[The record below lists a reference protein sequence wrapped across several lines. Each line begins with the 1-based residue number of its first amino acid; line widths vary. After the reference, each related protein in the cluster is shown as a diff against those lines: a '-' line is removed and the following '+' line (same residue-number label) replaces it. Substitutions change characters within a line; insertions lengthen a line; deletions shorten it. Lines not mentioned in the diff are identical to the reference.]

1 MPHTID
7 AIYENG
13 VFRPVHREVLAIS
26 DGQRVRLTV
35 INQGDADSLQ
45 LAMSVYDGLSD
56 NDISEIEGI
65 ALDRSSFFGC
75 RSRD

>member
-1 MPHTID
+1 MPHAID
-7 AIYENG
+7 TIYENG

-26 DGQRVRLTV
+26 EGQRVRLTV
-35 INQGDADSLQ
+35 IYQGDPDSLQ

-56 NDISEIEGI
+56 NDINEIEGI
-65 ALDRSSFFGC
+65 ALDRNGFLGC